1 MKDMV
6 LVDWHAAC
14 YYLPRHAEVPLG
26 PKRFMETK
34 QSEVIAVLLPE
45 ADATAQ
51 RQPGAATMI
60 VRRAD
65 GQFVLETIDAR
76 IALAQQAANTGC
88 FRKGK
93 PILDPTSREVLGYEM
108 EEVPCPIALAM

>member
-1 MKDMV
+1 MD
-6 LVDWHAAC
+6 
-14 YYLPRHAEVPLG
+14 
-26 PKRFMETK
+26 TK

-45 ADATAQ
+45 ADAAGAH
-51 RQPGAATMI
+51 REPRAATMI

-76 IALAQQAANTGC
+76 VALAQQAANTGC

-93 PILDPTSREVLGYEM
+93 PIIDPTSREVLGYEM
-108 EEVPCPIALAM
+108 EEVPCAIALAV

>member
-1 MKDMV
+1 MD
-6 LVDWHAAC
+6 
-14 YYLPRHAEVPLG
+14 
-26 PKRFMETK
+26 TK

-45 ADATAQ
+45 ADAGQ
-51 RQPGAATMI
+51 RQPRAAMMI

-93 PILDPTSREVLGYEM
+93 PIVDPSSREVLGYEM
-108 EEVPCPIALAM
+108 EEVPCAMALAV

>member
-1 MKDMV
+1 MDT
-6 LVDWHAAC
+6 
-14 YYLPRHAEVPLG
+14 R
-26 PKRFMETK
+26 

-45 ADATAQ
+45 LDPGQ
-51 RQPGAATMI
+51 RQPRAATMI

-76 IALAQQAANTGC
+76 VALAQQAANTGC

-93 PILDPTSREVLGYEM
+93 PIVDPSSREVLGYEM
-108 EEVPCPIALAM
+108 EEVPCAIALAV

>member
-1 MKDMV
+1 MFGG
-6 LVDWHAAC
+6 LVNPMDA
-14 YYLPRHAEVPLG
+14 
-26 PKRFMETK
+26 K

-45 ADATAQ
+45 FDAAATS
-51 RQPGAATMI
+51 REPRAATMI

-76 IALAQQAANTGC
+76 VALAQRAANTGC

-93 PILDPTSREVLGYEM
+93 PIVDPNSKEVMGHEM
-108 EEVPCPIALAM
+108 EEVPFAVALAR

>member
-1 MKDMV
+1 MD
-6 LVDWHAAC
+6 A
-14 YYLPRHAEVPLG
+14 
-26 PKRFMETK
+26 KR
-34 QSEVIAVLLPE
+34 SEVIAVLLPE
-45 ADATAQ
+45 LDSEGGT

-76 IALAQQAANTGC
+76 VALAQRAANTGC

-93 PILDPTSREVLGYEM
+93 PIFDPQSREIVGHEM
-108 EEVPCPIALAM
+108 EEVPLSFALAR

>member
-1 MKDMV
+1 MD
-6 LVDWHAAC
+6 
-14 YYLPRHAEVPLG
+14 
-26 PKRFMETK
+26 TK

-45 ADATAQ
+45 VDAGQ
-51 RQPGAATMI
+51 QQPRAATMI

-76 IALAQQAANTGC
+76 VALAQQAANTGC

-93 PILDPTSREVLGYEM
+93 PILCPSSREVLGYEM
-108 EEVPCPIALAM
+108 EEVPCAIALAV